1 MKSKY
6 LTVSALT
13 KYLKRKIE
21 LDPHLQE
28 VWLKGE
34 ISNFNHHRRGHM
46 YLTIKDDNSRINAVM
61 FAGDNRNLKFT
72 PEDGMNVLIK
82 GNIGVFE
89 PYGNYQ
95 LYIKN
100 MEPDGIG
107 ALYLAYEQ
115 LKEKLRN
122 AGYFEKQH
130 KRPIPKFPNHIAII
144 TSPTGAAVRDIITTI
159 QRRYPIVQLTVIP
172 VQVQGDDAADSIQ
185 EAIEYACKSG
195 KFDTIIVGRGG
206 GSIEDLWCFNE
217 IQVIEAIFRSSIPV
231 ISAIGHETD
240 TTISDY
246 VSDLRAPTPTGA
258 AELAV
263 PSLMELQDTVLHL
276 KARLSKLTQLSVMKK
291 KERLQSLRKSYA
303 FHFPKQLLNEKEQ
316 YIDRLNDKIENQFT
330 AIQQKK
336 RSSFDHQIT
345 RLFAQHPS
353 KKVNEAVEKVM
364 NLKKQ
369 SRKYSISILNK
380 KQEKLMNVVD
390 KLTLVN
396 PLHIMKRGFA
406 LPYDENGN
414 IIKSVTDVSPYEDMK
429 VKVMD
434 GSIYCKVK
442 EIRRASDE

>member
-115 LKEKLRN
+115 LKEKLRS

-185 EAIEYACKSG
+185 GAIEFACKSG

-217 IQVIEAIFRSSIPV
+217 IQVIEADR
-231 ISAIGHETD
+231 
-240 TTISDY
+240 
-246 VSDLRAPTPTGA
+246 
-258 AELAV
+258 
-263 PSLMELQDTVLHL
+263 
-276 KARLSKLTQLSVMKK
+276 KAHV
-291 KERLQSLRKSYA
+291 
-303 FHFPKQLLNEKEQ
+303 
-316 YIDRLNDKIENQFT
+316 
-330 AIQQKK
+330 
-336 RSSFDHQIT
+336 
-345 RLFAQHPS
+345 
-353 KKVNEAVEKVM
+353 
-364 NLKKQ
+364 
-369 SRKYSISILNK
+369 
-380 KQEKLMNVVD
+380 
-390 KLTLVN
+390 
-396 PLHIMKRGFA
+396 
-406 LPYDENGN
+406 
-414 IIKSVTDVSPYEDMK
+414 
-429 VKVMD
+429 
-434 GSIYCKVK
+434 
-442 EIRRASDE
+442 